1 MKTIFI
7 YVLQAML
14 LMAPL
19 AIIHAQEGKPLQI
32 FDAEDGAPISG
43 FRYRYGTQLGS
54 SDTSGTIFLRRD
66 PGSRLRL
73 QHLRYGTWELTESAF
88 DRLWETGSSTWQ
100 PEWMELSPV
109 SVISIGIPQEKDQQI
124 AFSARE
130 KLHHDAG
137 ALLNENPMI
146 SSIRKSGAFGFDPVM
161 RGFKYDQINVVVDG
175 LQSAT
180 AACPN
185 RMDPPTSQIALGR
198 MQKVELLKGPHA
210 LRYGIGLG
218 GTLNFVSEAPEFVEN
233 PATYGRFSS
242 MWEQNGQVLRNEGKL
257 GWRTQQADMGL
268 IGSWSRGS
276 DYRDGAG
283 NTVPASFMRA
293 SVGFYGDFATGAG
306 ENLSVNLNRNF
317 ARDVAFPTLPMDLRK
332 DDTWMANARFKKSFE
347 GRLLKSITQS
357 AYLSKVD
364 HLMDNGLR
372 EINPRMMDARTPAKT
387 ANAGGRV
394 EGEWHPGTGR
404 LFAGLDFRSE
414 KAEGTR
420 ERTFLM
426 GPNEGK
432 TLLDNAWQEA
442 LIQKFGVFT
451 AYSLPLKAGMF
462 SISGR
467 LDMNRAQALDPTVE
481 FSQQFEEI
489 STVQANPGLSLGWQN
504 DLSDRWQI
512 GIWLA
517 RVSRSGSLTE
527 RYIHYFP
534 VGLDP
539 YELLGNPQLQSE
551 TNNQFDLSLQH
562 RTEGLSI
569 SVSLFGA
576 YLNDYITGVRTDL
589 APRLPQSPGVRQF
602 INVEEVL
609 KTGMEWSIEH
619 RIGGNWSQSLMAAY
633 TYGQDLRHQEPL
645 PEIAPLDLRYSLQ
658 GKHLDGKL
666 TSVLRWRAVA
676 AQHRV
681 SSRFGESTTPGFHL
695 VDLEGGYR
703 LLPALTLRASVH
715 NLLDQTYYEH
725 LNRPIR
731 SQAGPLFAP
740 GRNFRLM
747 VSVDF

>member
-1 MKTIFI
+1 MKTIFT
-7 YVLQAML
+7 YLLQTVL
-14 LMAPL
+14 LMAPFT
-19 AIIHAQEGKPLQI
+19 IVHAQEGKPLRF
-32 FDAEDGAPISG
+32 FDSEDGVPISG
-43 FRYRYGTQLGS
+43 ITYRYGSQVGS
-54 SDTSGTIFLRRD
+54 SDSSGTIYLRRD
-66 PGSRLRL
+66 RASRLQL
-73 QHLRYGTWELTESAF
+73 QHLRYGSRELSESAF
-88 DRLWETGSSTWQ
+88 DRLWETGSSTLQ
-100 PEWMELSPV
+100 PEWLELLPV
-109 SVISIGIPQEKDQQI
+109 SVISIGSRQEKDQQI
-124 AFSARE
+124 YFSARE

-218 GTLNFVSEAPEFVEN
+218 GTVNFVSEAPIFVEN
-233 PATYGRFSS
+233 PETYGRFSS

-257 GWRTQQADMGL
+257 GWRTKQADMGL

-276 DYRDGAG
+276 DYRDGEG

-293 SVGFYGDFATGAG
+293 SVGFYGDFATGER

-332 DDTWMANARFKKSFE
+332 DDTWMGNARFTKSFL
-347 GRLLKSITQS
+347 GRQLKSITQS
-357 AYLSKVD
+357 VYLSQVD

-372 EINPRMMDARTPAKT
+372 ELNPRMMDARTPAKT
-387 ANAGGRV
+387 TNAGGRV
-394 EGEWHPGTGR
+394 EAEWRPGAGR

-414 KAEGTR
+414 KAQGIR

-432 TLLDNAWQEA
+432 TMLDNAWQEA

-451 AYSLPLKAGMF
+451 AYSVPLTTGML

-467 LDMNRAQALDPTVE
+467 LDMNRAQALDPSAE

-489 STVQANPGLSLGWQN
+489 SAVQANPGLSLGWQN
-504 DLSDRWQI
+504 DLNETWQF

-527 RYIHYFP
+527 RYINYFP

-539 YELLGNPQLQSE
+539 YELLGNPQLNPE
-551 TNNQFDLSLQH
+551 TNNQVDLNLQH
-562 RTEGLSI
+562 RTEQFSL

-576 YLNDYITGVRTDL
+576 YLNDYITGVRTEL
-589 APRLPQSPGVRQF
+589 TPRLPQSPGVRQF
-602 INVEEVL
+602 VNVEEAF
-609 KTGMEWSIEH
+609 KSGMEWAIEH
-619 RIGGNWSQSLMAAY
+619 RIGANWSQSLMAAY
-633 TYGQDLRHQEPL
+633 TYGQDLANQEPL
-645 PEIAPLDLRYSLQ
+645 PEIAPLDLRYTLQ
-658 GKHLDGKL
+658 ARHLDGRL
-666 TSVLRWRAVA
+666 TTLLRLRAVA
-676 AQHRV
+676 AQQRV
-681 SSRFGESTTPGFHL
+681 SARFGESTTPGFRL
-695 VDLEGGYR
+695 VDLEGAYR
-703 LLPALTLRASVH
+703 VLPTLSLRAAVY
-715 NLLDQTYYEH
+715 NLLDQRYYEH

-731 SQAGPLFAP
+731 SQEGPLFAP

-747 VSVDF
+747 LSVDF